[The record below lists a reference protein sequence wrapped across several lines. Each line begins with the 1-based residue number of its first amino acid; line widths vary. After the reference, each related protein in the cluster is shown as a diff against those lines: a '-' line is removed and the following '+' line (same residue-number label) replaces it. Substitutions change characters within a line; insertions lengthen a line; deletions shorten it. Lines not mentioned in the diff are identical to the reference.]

1 MKRESE
7 QKAAAFPWQPEQLD
21 TRRPGVSLKKTPGS
35 CKYAWKKF
43 ALFRNRALKRHD
55 KNEASLER
63 IRKFGNSEYYH
74 TVFMCVLCKEDV
86 GIL

>member
-1 MKRESE
+1 M
-7 QKAAAFPWQPEQLD
+7 AARAARHAKIWGIF
-21 TRRPGVSLKKTPGS
+21 KKTPGS

-43 ALFRNRALKRHD
+43 ALFRNRALKRYD

-74 TVFMCVLCKEDV
+74 TVFMCVLYYYARRM
-86 GIL
+86 